1 MLRLVARVEVEV
13 LAQGRLVGVRV
24 DVLAPAVQELVQAEG
39 REEVSRSSMRC
50 RQGHVLVKVVLRE
63 AVAVPLGGGRVAVG
77 HAYPPA
83 VVVGDGLE
91 QVAAVAVQ
99 DTLEVL
105 RTSAD
110 VVGLANPNSAR

>member
-1 MLRLVARVEVEV
+1 MYASMFWHQPFKNWCRLR
-13 LAQGRLVGVRV
+13 
-24 DVLAPAVQELVQAEG
+24 EG
-39 REEVSRSSMRC
+39 RIVSRPSVRC